1 MSSGAR
7 CLRGDQ
13 SIGAR
18 CPRGEVS
25 KLQGGDMSTGA
36 KCLVTLRSDGMR
48 HAKSSCCAPTTKSS
62 ALVSGVSHKALR
74 VLSVAFIRRRKQLE
88 QLVCFVI

>member
-18 CPRGEVS
+18 CPGGEVS

-36 KCLVTLRSDGMR
+36 KCLVTKCGSNIN
-48 HAKSSCCAPTTKSS
+48 KTT
-62 ALVSGVSHKALR
+62 L
-74 VLSVAFIRRRKQLE
+74 
-88 QLVCFVI
+88 

>member
-36 KCLVTLRSDGMR
+36 KCLVTVVR
-48 HAKSSCCAPTTKSS
+48 CN
-62 ALVSGVSHKALR
+62 
-74 VLSVAFIRRRKQLE
+74 
-88 QLVCFVI
+88 

>member
-18 CPRGEVS
+18 CPNCKGATYVHWVEVS
-25 KLQGGDMSTGA
+25 SNPSLYIIDNHTMILDHTGF
-36 KCLVTLRSDGMR
+36 VWFTNQ
-48 HAKSSCCAPTTKSS
+48 
-62 ALVSGVSHKALR
+62 
-74 VLSVAFIRRRKQLE
+74 FIRNK
-88 QLVCFVI
+88 I

>member
-36 KCLVTLRSDGMR
+36 KCLVTPQFAIRLTPIQ
-48 HAKSSCCAPTTKSS
+48 APY
-62 ALVSGVSHKALR
+62 
-74 VLSVAFIRRRKQLE
+74 
-88 QLVCFVI
+88 

>member
-36 KCLVTLRSDGMR
+36 KCLVT
-48 HAKSSCCAPTTKSS
+48 AKCTVGTTIF
-62 ALVSGVSHKALR
+62 GR
-74 VLSVAFIRRRKQLE
+74 FPQ
-88 QLVCFVI
+88 

>member
-36 KCLVTLRSDGMR
+36 KCLVTGSDTFTRGY
-48 HAKSSCCAPTTKSS
+48 KWDCLTSNCQPE
-62 ALVSGVSHKALR
+62 ALT
-74 VLSVAFIRRRKQLE
+74 
-88 QLVCFVI
+88 

>member
-1 MSSGAR
+1 MIKQIFFGEGEMSSGAR

-13 SIGAR
+13 STGAR

-36 KCLVTLRSDGMR
+36 KCLVTRLQIIS
-48 HAKSSCCAPTTKSS
+48 
-62 ALVSGVSHKALR
+62 
-74 VLSVAFIRRRKQLE
+74 
-88 QLVCFVI
+88 

>member
-7 CLRGDQ
+7 CLKGDQ
-13 SIGAR
+13 STGAR

-36 KCLVTLRSDGMR
+36 KCLGANNYLYQCMYTHSQIL
-48 HAKSSCCAPTTKSS
+48 H
-62 ALVSGVSHKALR
+62 
-74 VLSVAFIRRRKQLE
+74 I
-88 QLVCFVI
+88 

>member
-1 MSSGAR
+1 MTSGAR

-36 KCLVTLRSDGMR
+36 KCLVTHLRY
-48 HAKSSCCAPTTKSS
+48 
-62 ALVSGVSHKALR
+62 
-74 VLSVAFIRRRKQLE
+74 QL
-88 QLVCFVI
+88 

>member
-36 KCLVTLRSDGMR
+36 KCLVTLIFI
-48 HAKSSCCAPTTKSS
+48 HASSYVTYDI
-62 ALVSGVSHKALR
+62 LVM
-74 VLSVAFIRRRKQLE
+74 
-88 QLVCFVI
+88 

>member
-25 KLQGGDMSTGA
+25 QVVRGRHVHWGEVSSNPFRFPPIFSTW
-36 KCLVTLRSDGMR
+36 L
-48 HAKSSCCAPTTKSS
+48 
-62 ALVSGVSHKALR
+62 
-74 VLSVAFIRRRKQLE
+74 
-88 QLVCFVI
+88 

>member
-18 CPRGEVS
+18 CPGGEVS

-36 KCLVTLRSDGMR
+36 KCLVT
-48 HAKSSCCAPTTKSS
+48 HKTTTKYPSC
-62 ALVSGVSHKALR
+62 LLR
-74 VLSVAFIRRRKQLE
+74 PPVVF
-88 QLVCFVI
+88 

>member
-36 KCLVTLRSDGMR
+36 KCLVTNGWAIVDFKKVYLGLI
-48 HAKSSCCAPTTKSS
+48 T
-62 ALVSGVSHKALR
+62 V
-74 VLSVAFIRRRKQLE
+74 
-88 QLVCFVI
+88 

>member
-18 CPRGEVS
+18 CPGGEVS

-36 KCLVTLRSDGMR
+36 KCLVTLIYSYVVYAYNIFHGTVFYGFHFNGNGFD
-48 HAKSSCCAPTTKSS
+48 
-62 ALVSGVSHKALR
+62 R
-74 VLSVAFIRRRKQLE
+74 VTNT
-88 QLVCFVI
+88 